1 MCSFCADVHVFH
13 WPSTSLSGMPDIAII
28 ATASWTEL
36 LSTTARCGRNPIEL
50 KGSTMPRSP
59 IMTPKRTSIAPTAKL
74 KAGDSGP
81 EVNKLYEYLKRFGYF
96 PNERLAK
103 QPFWRPAMPFA
114 PKDPSRFDDRMAE
127 AVRLFQRAQSLPIDG
142 TLNQATLDLMA
153 KPGPLVHG
161 LRARLQRVLR
171 RRRHAQPC

>member
-50 KGSTMPRSP
+50 KGNTMPRSP

-81 EVNKLYEYLKRFGYF
+81 EVNKLYEYLKRFGY
-96 PNERLAK
+96 
-103 QPFWRPAMPFA
+103 
-114 PKDPSRFDDRMAE
+114 FDDRMAE